1 MPLSLEQ
8 LRTPVTD
15 NDETARLLDTLQA
28 LGFNTSGWQPGSV
41 QRTIVQMVGT
51 ASARWAEA
59 VFTISLF
66 GFNDSATGDALTA
79 FSDSHYDNQRVV
91 AVAAEGDYTL
101 TGGLVGPPYTFGVGD
116 LIVSD
121 ANGVQYQNTTG
132 GTVPAGGTLVVTIKA
147 LAAGTAGNV
156 SNGTITTL
164 NTPLA
169 GVTGSNDPIAPA
181 TTWLTTLGVDEE
193 SDATLRARNTSK
205 WATLNPIGSPAD
217 LYVNLAL
224 SIDSDLRKVKVDD
237 SNPRGSGTL
246 DVYLA
251 REATTAQP
259 SDVVTVQAEF
269 DAKVCITSDPLAVAA
284 TEVSQNVTFQA
295 YIETAKN
302 NAATQAAIEAA
313 VADFLNGLPIGG
325 TDIGGAGFV
334 LLSELI
340 TAISSV
346 DGVVNVV
353 MATPAA
359 DVPVNPFD
367 VVTVGTITPTYIN
380 WP

>member
-15 NDETARLLDTLQA
+15 NQETARLLEVLQA

-41 QRTIVQMVGT
+41 QRTIVQMVGS

-59 VFTISLF
+59 VDAISRF

-79 FSDSHYDNQRVV
+79 FSNSHYDNQRVV
-91 AVAAEGDYTL
+91 SIAAEGDYTL
-101 TGGLVGPPYTFGVGD
+101 TGGLVGPPYAVGVGD

-121 ANGVQYQNTTG
+121 TNGRQYQNTTA
-132 GTVPAGGTLVVTIKA
+132 GTVPAGGSVVVTIKA
-147 LAAGTAGNV
+147 LESGIGGNV

-169 GVTGSNDPIAPA
+169 GVTGSNDAIAPA
-181 TTWLTTLGVDEE
+181 TTWITTLGVDEE
-193 SDATLRARNTSK
+193 DDETLRARNSSK

-217 LYVNLAL
+217 LYINLAL
-224 SIDSDLRKVKVDD
+224 TIDSDLRKVKVDD
-237 SNPRGSGTL
+237 TNPRGSGTL

-251 REATTAQP
+251 RESATAQP
-259 SDVVTVQAEF
+259 SDVSTVQTEF
-269 DAKVCITSDPLAVAA
+269 DAKVCITSDPLAIAA
-284 TEVSQNVTFQA
+284 TEVTQNVSFAA

-302 NAATQAAIEAA
+302 NAATQAAIELAIT
-313 VADFLNGLPIGG
+313 DFLNGLPIGG
-325 TDIGGAGFV
+325 TDIGGAGFI

-340 TAISSV
+340 TEISSI

-353 MATPAA
+353 MATPSAN
-359 DVPVNPFD
+359 VPVSPFE
-367 VVTVGTITPTYIN
+367 VVIVGTITPTYVN

>member
-8 LRTPVTD
+8 LREPVTD
-15 NDETARLLDTLQA
+15 NQETARLLDVLQS

-41 QRTIVQMVGT
+41 QRTIVQMVGS
-51 ASARWAEA
+51 ASARWSEA
-59 VFTISLF
+59 VDTISRF

-79 FSDSHYDNQRVV
+79 FSNSHYDNQRV
-91 AVAAEGDYTL
+91 AAIATEGDYTL
-101 TGGLVGPPYTFGVGD
+101 TGGLVGPPYTIGVGD

-121 ANGVQYQNTTG
+121 ASGRQYQNTTA
-132 GTVPAGGTLVVTIKA
+132 GTVPAGGSVVVTIRA
-147 LAAGTAGNV
+147 LEGGTGGNV
-156 SNGTITTL
+156 ANGTITTL
-164 NTPLA
+164 NTALA

-181 TTWLTTLGVDEE
+181 STWITTLGVDEE
-193 SDATLRARNTSK
+193 DDETLRARNTSK

-217 LYVNLAL
+217 LYINLAL
-224 SIDSDLRKVKVDD
+224 TIDSDLRKVKVDD
-237 SNPRGSGTL
+237 TNPRGSGTL

-251 REATTAQP
+251 RETATAQP
-259 SDVVTVQAEF
+259 SDVATVQAEF

-284 TEVSQNVTFQA
+284 TEVAQNVAFLA

-302 NAATQAAIEAA
+302 NAATQAAVEQA
-313 VADFLNGLPIGG
+313 VTDFLNGLPIGG

-340 TAISSV
+340 TEISSI

-353 MATPAA
+353 MTTPTA

-367 VVTVGTITPTYIN
+367 VVTVGTITPTYTN